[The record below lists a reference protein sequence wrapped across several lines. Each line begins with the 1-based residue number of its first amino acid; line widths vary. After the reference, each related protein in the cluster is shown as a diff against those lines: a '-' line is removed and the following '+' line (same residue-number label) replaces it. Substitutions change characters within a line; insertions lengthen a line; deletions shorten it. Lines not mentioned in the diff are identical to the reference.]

1 MFRRYTFWFTAAILF
16 QLITGILHSFSLF
29 VSAEPVNETE
39 RQMMA
44 LVSTYKID
52 AGSGFHPTYGNLFT
66 ALSSCFTFLC
76 LFAGL
81 TNGYLLAKHTEP
93 KIMRGILIINLVI
106 FGPVLVVMGYFT
118 FLPPIVCSALIF
130 VNLLAAFIVIPEIE
144 ADI

>member
-1 MFRRYTFWFTAAILF
+1 MFKRYTFWFSAAILF
-16 QLITGILHSFSLF
+16 QLITGILHSLSLF
-29 VSAEPVNETE
+29 ISTDPVNETE

-81 TNGYLLAKHTEP
+81 INGYLLVKHTEP
-93 KIMRGILIINLVI
+93 NVMRGILVINLVI
-106 FGPVLVVMGYFT
+106 FGPVLAVMAYFT
-118 FLPPIVCSALIF
+118 FLPPIVFTALIF
-130 VNLLAAFIVIPEIE
+130 VNLLAAFIVIPRVE
-144 ADI
+144 ADY

>member
-1 MFRRYTFWFTAAILF
+1 MFKRYTFWFSAAILF
-16 QLITGILHSFSLF
+16 QLITGILHSLSLF
-29 VSAEPVNETE
+29 ISTDPVNETE

-81 TNGYLLAKHTEP
+81 INGYLLVKHTEP
-93 KIMRGILIINLVI
+93 NVMRGILVINLVI
-106 FGPVLVVMGYFT
+106 FGPVLAVMAYFT
-118 FLPPIVCSALIF
+118 FLPPIVFTALIF
-130 VNLLAAFIVIPEIE
+130 VNLLAAFIVIPRIE
-144 ADI
+144 ADY